1 MSSQNVLM
9 GKEKAKQEV
18 IKLIEKYNKIIQ
30 NRRDIKSQ
38 EEAMTKKDLILPLFR
53 ALGWNIEDS
62 SEVTAEERISKGW
75 VDYGF
80 RINGVS
86 ASELAPVP
94 IQSWLQL
101 FNRVPLEVFSELVT
115 VAGDYPPLSLSE
127 VVRYFFLAFQGNGK
141 VYADARVTTGTFFT
155 LELVSH
161 GFSNVSPQSRCFNI
175 SVTVIPFYSLQNIF

>member
-1 MSSQNVLM
+1 MNSMSSQNVLM

-86 ASELAPVP
+86 AS
-94 IQSWLQL
+94 
-101 FNRVPLEVFSELVT
+101 
-115 VAGDYPPLSLSE
+115 
-127 VVRYFFLAFQGNGK
+127 
-141 VYADARVTTGTFFT
+141 
-155 LELVSH
+155 
-161 GFSNVSPQSRCFNI
+161 
-175 SVTVIPFYSLQNIF
+175 